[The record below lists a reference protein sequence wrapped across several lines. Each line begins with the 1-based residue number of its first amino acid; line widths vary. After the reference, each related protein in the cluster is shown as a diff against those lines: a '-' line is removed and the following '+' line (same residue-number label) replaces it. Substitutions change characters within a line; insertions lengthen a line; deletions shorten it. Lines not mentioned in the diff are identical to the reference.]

1 MDFANQAGAFR
12 FLRGRFAVASWLLQF
27 NTLHSSLAIASPV
40 CLSPFSHH
48 CSSLLS
54 SDEDD
59 TMLAVYQISSCVMV
73 LSTFECKE
81 SCYFQKIR
89 VSSVVACFCSTA
101 MYIIQSLF
109 FILQNEYMHCIK
121 ILHCCMIHFSCNKTC
136 VEFRDLFWFEI

>member
-1 MDFANQAGAFR
+1 MDLANQEGAFG
-12 FLRGRFAVASWLLQF
+12 FLRGGFAVASWLLQF

-40 CLSPFSHH
+40 CLSQCSHY

-81 SCYFQKIR
+81 LCYFQKNT
-89 VSSVVACFCSTA
+89 SEFCCCLFLLYCHVHHSKFIH
-101 MYIIQSLF
+101 YIA
-109 FILQNEYMHCIK
+109 
-121 ILHCCMIHFSCNKTC
+121 
-136 VEFRDLFWFEI
+136 R